1 MPTAKKTKT
10 TAKKTATKAKAAP
23 KAKAKAKA
31 KAPVKPKAKAAPKK
45 KEKSPAWRTIHSS
58 ENDTWRTPKPLFD
71 RLHREFEFELDAAA
85 LKHTALLDSYYGPD
99 HLDVGRT
106 DALAL
111 QDWEGQ
117 SIFVNPPYGRK
128 VGDWVKKGWEESL
141 KGKTVV
147 MLVMAC
153 TDTIWWHNWA
163 WQADQIRLMKGRVP
177 FRREDGSKASSAP
190 KGSAILV
197 FRQGDGKDHKKFLS
211 WHFDRYDD

>member
-1 MPTAKKTKT
+1 MPTAKKP
-10 TAKKTATKAKAAP
+10 AP

-31 KAPVKPKAKAAPKK
+31 APKKAAPKK
-45 KEKSPAWRTIHSS
+45 TEKSKAWKAIHSS

-71 RLHREFEFELDAAA
+71 RLHREFGFELDAAA

-99 HLDVGRT
+99 HLNAGRT

-111 QDWEGQ
+111 EDWEGQ
-117 SIFVNPPYGRK
+117 TIFVNPPYGRK

-197 FRQGDGKDHKKFLS
+197 FRQSDGKDHKKFLS
-211 WHFDRYDD
+211 WHFDRYDDLD

>member
-1 MPTAKKTKT
+1 MPTAKKP
-10 TAKKTATKAKAAP
+10 ATKAKAKP
-23 KAKAKAKA
+23 KAKAKAPA
-31 KAPVKPKAKAAPKK
+31 KPKAKAAPKK
-45 KEKSPAWRTIHSS
+45 AEKSPAWRAIHSS

-71 RLHREFEFELDAAA
+71 RLNREFGFELDAAA

-99 HLDVGRT
+99 HENGSRT

-111 QDWEGQ
+111 EDWEGQ
-117 SIFVNPPYGRK
+117 TIFVNPPYGRK

-197 FRQGDGKDHKKFLS
+197 FRQGDGKDHKKYIS
-211 WHFDRYDD
+211 WTFDRYDD

>member
-1 MPTAKKTKT
+1 MPTAKKP
-10 TAKKTATKAKAAP
+10 AKKPAAKPKTKAKAP
-23 KAKAKAKA
+23 AKAKAKA
-31 KAPVKPKAKAAPKK
+31 KPAPKK
-45 KEKSPAWRTIHSS
+45 KEKSPAWRAIHSS

-71 RLHREFEFELDAAA
+71 RLNREFNFELDAAA
-85 LKHTALLDSYYGPD
+85 LKHTALMDNYYGPD
-99 HLDVGRT
+99 HEDGSRT

-117 SIFVNPPYGRK
+117 SIFVNPPYGRS
-128 VGDWVKKGWEESL
+128 VGDWIKKGWEESL

-177 FRREDGSKASSAP
+177 FLREDGSKASSAP

-197 FRQGDGKDHKKFLS
+197 FRQGDGKNHKKFVS
-211 WHFDRYDD
+211 WLFDQYDG

>member
-1 MPTAKKTKT
+1 MPTAKKPAPK
-10 TAKKTATKAKAAP
+10 TKA
-23 KAKAKAKA
+23 
-31 KAPVKPKAKAAPKK
+31 KAKAAPKK
-45 KEKSPAWRTIHSS
+45 AAPKKTEKSKAWKAIHSS

-71 RLHREFEFELDAAA
+71 RLHREFGFELDAAA

-99 HLDVGRT
+99 HLNAGRT

-111 QDWEGQ
+111 EDWEGQ
-117 SIFVNPPYGRK
+117 TIFVNPPYGRK

-197 FRQGDGKDHKKFLS
+197 FRQSDGKDHKKFLS
-211 WHFDRYDD
+211 WHFDRYDDLD

>member
-1 MPTAKKTKT
+1 MPTAKKP
-10 TAKKTATKAKAAP
+10 AKKPAAKPKAKAKAP
-23 KAKAKAKA
+23 AKAKA
-31 KAPVKPKAKAAPKK
+31 KAPAKPKTKAAPKK
-45 KEKSPAWRTIHSS
+45 AEKSPAWRAIHSS

-71 RLHREFEFELDAAA
+71 RLNREFGFELDAAA

-99 HLDVGRT
+99 HENGSRT

-111 QDWEGQ
+111 EDWEGQ
-117 SIFVNPPYGRK
+117 TIFVNPPYGRK

-197 FRQGDGKDHKKFLS
+197 FRPSNGKDHKKYIS
-211 WHFDRYDD
+211 WTFDRYDD

>member
-1 MPTAKKTKT
+1 MPTAKKP
-10 TAKKTATKAKAAP
+10 AP

-31 KAPVKPKAKAAPKK
+31 APKKAAPKK
-45 KEKSPAWRTIHSS
+45 TEKSKAWKAIHSS

-71 RLHREFEFELDAAA
+71 RLHREFGFELDAAA

-99 HLDVGRT
+99 HLNAGRT

-111 QDWEGQ
+111 EDWEGQ
-117 SIFVNPPYGRK
+117 TIFVNPPYGRK

>member
-1 MPTAKKTKT
+1 MPTAKKP
-10 TAKKTATKAKAAP
+10 AKKPAAKPAAKPKAKAKAP
-23 KAKAKAKA
+23 AKAKAKAKA
-31 KAPVKPKAKAAPKK
+31 KAAPKK
-45 KEKSPAWRTIHSS
+45 TEKSPAWKAIHSS

-71 RLHREFEFELDAAA
+71 RLNREFGFELDAAA

-99 HLDVGRT
+99 HLDAGRT

-111 QDWEGQ
+111 EDWEGQ
-117 SIFVNPPYGRK
+117 SIFVNPPYGRS
-128 VGDWVKKGWEESL
+128 VGHWVKKGWEESL

-177 FRREDGSKASSAP
+177 FLREDGSKASSAP

-197 FRQGDGKDHKKFLS
+197 FRQGEGRNKKFFS
-211 WHFDRYDD
+211 WHFDQYDD